1 MKVGPIV
8 AINYSSLALLTN
20 TSFWLILLFWFT
32 DKSGE
37 NSCHGDFGWFWLV
50 FNGVAWVWLVLVLEW
65 HGSKCNTVI
74 LKNAQIWKSKN
85 PRKKNKHCKVRYWQL
100 SSIETLLI
108 VLSKK
113 YTDCPLTSVSYI
125 HPSKTWNIRNSRS
138 LPNWVSMSQKY
149 PLSIDEW
156 WYAAEFQN
164 VK

>member
-1 MKVGPIV
+1 MKVGTIVATRLHTIMRNSFFNFGLPVDERVGTIV

-108 VLSKK
+108 VLSKS
-113 YTDCPLTSVSYI
+113 TQIAPWPPFLTSTPAK
-125 HPSKTWNIRNSRS
+125 HET
-138 LPNWVSMSQKY
+138 
-149 PLSIDEW
+149 
-156 WYAAEFQN
+156 
-164 VK
+164 

>member
-1 MKVGPIV
+1 MKVGTIVATRLHTIMRNSFFNFGLPVDERVGTIV

-85 PRKKNKHCKVRYWQL
+85 PRKKNKHCKVRYWQAVFNRNPSHCAIKKVHRL
-100 SSIETLLI
+100 PSDLRFLHPPPEKHET
-108 VLSKK
+108 
-113 YTDCPLTSVSYI
+113 
-125 HPSKTWNIRNSRS
+125 
-138 LPNWVSMSQKY
+138 
-149 PLSIDEW
+149 
-156 WYAAEFQN
+156 
-164 VK
+164 